1 VRLQALLFL
10 QFSYIGLN
18 LNLLISQKLITQTI
32 RIILA
37 SDALIVIAHS
47 MNVRKVHLLLNALI
61 ADEMNAAVG
70 MEQILQNRKTKIKL
84 LTSQELMSYTNIT

>member
-1 VRLQALLFL
+1 
-10 QFSYIGLN
+10 
-18 LNLLISQKLITQTI
+18 
-32 RIILA
+32 
-37 SDALIVIAHS
+37 